1 MFDHHV
7 QFLMIGKQC
16 NSSRNNKEDQLYHHF
31 PEIEQ
36 NENTISNQLE
46 NIDWEA
52 EPHLEHNNV
61 NLSLELVTLKF
72 NILKNF

>member
-1 MFDHHV
+1 
-7 QFLMIGKQC
+7 MIGKQC

-72 NILKNF
+72 NIWKNF

>member
-1 MFDHHV
+1 
-7 QFLMIGKQC
+7 MIGKQC
-16 NSSRNNKEDQLYHHF
+16 NSSRNNKEDQLYQHF
-31 PEIEQ
+31 LEIEQ

-72 NILKNF
+72 NIWKNF

>member
-1 MFDHHV
+1 
-7 QFLMIGKQC
+7 MIGKQC

-31 PEIEQ
+31 PETEQ

>member
-1 MFDHHV
+1 
-7 QFLMIGKQC
+7 MIGKQC

-31 PEIEQ
+31 LEIEQ

-46 NIDWEA
+46 NIDREA

-72 NILKNF
+72 NIWKNF

>member
-1 MFDHHV
+1 
-7 QFLMIGKQC
+7 MIGKQC
-16 NSSRNNKEDQLYHHF
+16 NSSRNNKEDQLYHPF
-31 PEIEQ
+31 LEIEQ

-72 NILKNF
+72 NIWKNF